1 MLLAGVGMEQII
13 LDKADMVVAGAG
25 ENECFEFTAMF
36 DCMGALSTK
45 YVLVLLL
52 LYCFILLATAIFTPA
67 HEQSASCFIT
77 TFWCKQRAIIIY

>member
-1 MLLAGVGMEQII
+1 MPRRMAGVGMEQII

-45 YVLVLLL
+45 
-52 LYCFILLATAIFTPA
+52 
-67 HEQSASCFIT
+67 
-77 TFWCKQRAIIIY
+77 